1 MALNNWDE
9 TTASGR
15 RRVFRIEIDNPI
27 AGWVV
32 ARFHLERVFVD
43 TNGAPVA
50 QTQAGAWELL
60 LAEALADPVLAPIAG
75 PIAQG
80 LEDLSQKMYEREQA
94 TLNNP
99 PTV

>member
-9 TTASGR
+9 TTANGR

-27 AGWVV
+27 SGEVV

-43 TNGAPVA
+43 ANGAPVA
-50 QTQAGAWELL
+50 QTQAGSWELPL
-60 LAEALADPVLAPIAG
+60 TEALADPILGPIAG

-80 LEDLSQKMYEREQA
+80 LEDLSQKMYEREQTA
-94 TLNNP
+94 LNNP